1 MPWSTSM
8 VPIVGVALKVQE
20 PYVPGFPFPLVSVT
34 VTRRLGT
41 LFSVAGWN
49 LTPAVSARALP
60 APKHKTPGAATAAT
74 PSAKTTRFFVGLQIF
89 TLRVLSPVA
98 VPPTVCRPQSSNSD
112 DFATAHHA
120 AHLRA
125 FWGLCPGSSQ
135 AHHMN
140 GELLTVTE
148 VAELTQ
154 EVPHRHDE
162 RAAAAKGHTPAL
174 TALMAAPGWNRNA
187 VHAAPA
193 EVALTRPITR
203 PRGQPDAATLGRRG
217 VSTMDGTNLR
227 PSVRASAPACVEQT
241 TPLRSYRRCPVGCA
255 EQSTR
260 DRRDGIGVPA
270 ASHRGV
276 EPRRR

>member
-1 MPWSTSM
+1 MPWRMSM

-34 VTRRLGT
+34 VTRRLGM

-60 APKHKTPGAATAAT
+60 APKHKTPGAAAAAT

-98 VPPTVCRPQSSNSD
+98 VPPTVCRPQ
-112 DFATAHHA
+112 
-120 AHLRA
+120 RA

-148 VAELTQ
+148 VAAMTRLSEGTLRYWRSV
-154 EVPHRHDE
+154 E
-162 RAAAAKGHTPAL
+162 AG
-174 TALMAAPGWNRNA
+174 G
-187 VHAAPA
+187 A
-193 EVALTRPITR
+193 ESF
-203 PRGQPDAATLGRRG
+203 TLGRR
-217 VSTMDGTNLR
+217 VMHRRVD
-227 PSVRASAPACVEQT
+227 VEKW
-241 TPLRSYRRCPVGCA
+241 LA
-255 EQSTR
+255 EAR
-260 DRRDGIGVPA
+260 
-270 ASHRGV
+270 
-276 EPRRR
+276 